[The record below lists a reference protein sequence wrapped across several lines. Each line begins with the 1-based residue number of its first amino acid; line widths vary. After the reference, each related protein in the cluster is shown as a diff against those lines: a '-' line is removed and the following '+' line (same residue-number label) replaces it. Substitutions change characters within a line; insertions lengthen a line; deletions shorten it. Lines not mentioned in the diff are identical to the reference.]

1 MEISA
6 QLVKQLRERTGA
18 GMMEC
23 KKALVEAKGDLSEA
37 EVVLRKHGIAAAGK
51 KSLRSTKQGVIG
63 TYIHPGAQL
72 GVLIEVNCESDF
84 VARTDD
90 FQELVKDLAMQVAA
104 ADPQFVRKE
113 DVTEAALAK
122 EREIQRARAINEG
135 KPEKMADKIVEG
147 RMNKYFEEVCLYEQ
161 PFIKDN
167 TTTIAEVIKTKIA
180 KLGENISVSRFVRFK
195 VGDAAAESTSEKAAA
210 GEGSFGIDASRVAAL
225 ASEVAEVA
233 RTGVQIGLVVGGGN
247 FFRGVAAAAQNMDR
261 VAADHMGMLATVIN
275 SLALQDALEKAGV
288 PTRVMTAIEMHEV
301 AEPYIRRRAIRHL
314 EKGRIVIFAAGTSN
328 PYFSTDTA
336 ATLRGLE
343 IHAEVVAKATRVDGV
358 YDKDPLKNQ
367 DAVRFAEISYSDVL
381 AKNLRVMD
389 ASAVAMCRD
398 NKLAI
403 VVFNL
408 NVHGNIMRMTMGEP
422 IGTLIH

>member
-23 KKALVEAKGDLSEA
+23 KKALVEAKGELAEA
-37 EVVLRKHGIAAAGK
+37 EVVLRKQGIASAGK
-51 KSLRSTKQGVIG
+51 KSTRSTKQGVIG

-104 ADPQFVRKE
+104 ADPQFVRRE
-113 DVTEAALAK
+113 EVTEAALAK

-161 PFIKDN
+161 PFIKEN

-195 VGDAAAESTSEKAAA
+195 VGDSAAAET
-210 GEGSFGIDASRVAAL
+210 AAL
-225 ASEVAEVA
+225 DKPAE
-233 RTGVQIGLVVGGGN
+233 
-247 FFRGVAAAAQNMDR
+247 
-261 VAADHMGMLATVIN
+261 
-275 SLALQDALEKAGV
+275 
-288 PTRVMTAIEMHEV
+288 
-301 AEPYIRRRAIRHL
+301 
-314 EKGRIVIFAAGTSN
+314 
-328 PYFSTDTA
+328 
-336 ATLRGLE
+336 
-343 IHAEVVAKATRVDGV
+343 
-358 YDKDPLKNQ
+358 
-367 DAVRFAEISYSDVL
+367 
-381 AKNLRVMD
+381 
-389 ASAVAMCRD
+389 
-398 NKLAI
+398 
-403 VVFNL
+403 
-408 NVHGNIMRMTMGEP
+408 
-422 IGTLIH
+422 